1 MGVRSVLCR
10 VSLCFVVV
18 RFGSAG
24 AQDLTPLIAEC
35 ASGGSAELLTSC
47 QSAVLAAQAIRGGIA
62 ISDAAGAELSGS
74 SSTIGRRLGSTPRVG
89 LDLRF
94 RVARFSMPDMV
105 DGVPGIAAD
114 NDVYVYGIKGSAAVG
129 VFDGFSWMP
138 MVGGMLSLDLLAS
151 GSLLFLGESDG
162 FSGHEAIGSIGGVFR
177 ESFSLPGLTVS
188 AMRSFGQQVNWADDL
203 DATRIDT
210 DISTTS
216 VRAVVGKDF
225 FTLGVFGGFGWNWDQ
240 GEMRVQVP
248 DSTIP
253 RGEGIS
259 QMGDL
264 TTRRT
269 VYFAGVSII
278 RLVWTLS
285 VEGAWISGYDRLTG
299 YPGLYDPGAITPFVS
314 VAARLTI

>member
-1 MGVRSVLCR
+1 M
-10 VSLCFVVV
+10 
-18 RFGSAG
+18 
-24 AQDLTPLIAEC
+24 
-35 ASGGSAELLTSC
+35 
-47 QSAVLAAQAIRGGIA
+47 
-62 ISDAAGAELSGS
+62 
-74 SSTIGRRLGSTPRVG
+74 G

-105 DGVPGIAAD
+105 GGGPGIAAD
-114 NDVYVYGIKGSAAVG
+114 NDVYVYGIKGSVAVG
-129 VFDGFSWMP
+129 VFDGFSWIP

-162 FSGHEAIGSIGGVFR
+162 FSGNEAIGSIGGRLGVIR

-285 VEGAWISGYDRLTG
+285 VEGGWISGYDRLTG
-299 YPGLYDPGAITPFVS
+299 YPGVYDSGAITPFVS

>member
-35 ASGGSAELLTSC
+35 ASGGSAALLTSC

-114 NDVYVYGIKGSAAVG
+114 DDVYVYGIKGSVAVG

-162 FSGHEAIGSIGGVFR
+162 FSGHEAIGSIGGRLGVFR
-177 ESFSLPGLTVS
+177 ESFSLQSL
-188 AMRSFGQQVNWADDL
+188 SFFLGQSL
-203 DATRIDT
+203 RFE
-210 DISTTS
+210 SLFL
-216 VRAVVGKDF
+216 F
-225 FTLGVFGGFGWNWDQ
+225 FC
-240 GEMRVQVP
+240 E
-248 DSTIP
+248 
-253 RGEGIS
+253 
-259 QMGDL
+259 
-264 TTRRT
+264 
-269 VYFAGVSII
+269 
-278 RLVWTLS
+278 TLS
-285 VEGAWISGYDRLTG
+285 FQSLCLLFSKSFRLQ
-299 YPGLYDPGAITPFVS
+299 PLGLFLCQS
-314 VAARLTI
+314 FSL